1 MRKTALALI
10 ALGLVV
16 AMTASANVRISQIYG
31 ANGNTYKCDYVELF
45 NSTAAPVD
53 IGGWSLQY
61 GSSTGS
67 SFGSSTFNYVFIP
80 AGATIPALGYYLI
93 RGACTTAGADL
104 PLTADLVASGP
115 NFPPGGFNASG
126 TSGKFALFNDQVTGR
141 TPAQVMVLPTPAFL
155 MDLVGYGPSAN
166 AYETAPA
173 PAGTTTT
180 VLVRKLGGRQ
190 DTNNNSADFTG
201 ETQPYA
207 MHNASSLANVPSM
220 SQWGMLILAS
230 MLVVTG
236 VFYVWRRR
244 TALA

>member
-1 MRKTALALI
+1 
-10 ALGLVV
+10 
-16 AMTASANVRISQIYG
+16 
-31 ANGNTYKCDYVELF
+31 
-45 NSTAAPVD
+45 
-53 IGGWSLQY
+53 
-61 GSSTGS
+61 
-67 SFGSSTFNYVFIP
+67 
-80 AGATIPALGYYLI
+80 
-93 RGACTTAGADL
+93 
-104 PLTADLVASGP
+104 
-115 NFPPGGFNASG
+115 
-126 TSGKFALFNDQVTGR
+126 
-141 TPAQVMVLPTPAFL
+141 